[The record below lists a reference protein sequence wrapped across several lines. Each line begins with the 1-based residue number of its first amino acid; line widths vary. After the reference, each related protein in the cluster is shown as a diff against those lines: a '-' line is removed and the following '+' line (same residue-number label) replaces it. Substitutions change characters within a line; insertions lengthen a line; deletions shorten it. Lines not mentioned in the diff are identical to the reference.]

1 MEIGGSAG
9 SQAAQ
14 SLMQAN
20 QKVNEL
26 STKQL
31 QAVSNQMSE
40 VKATALQNSAEQVSS
55 TVGRKGSVIDN
66 MA

>member
-9 SQAAQ
+9 SQAA
-14 SLMQAN
+14 LHIMQASN
-20 QKVNEL
+20 QVNKL
-26 STKQL
+26 STQQL

-40 VKATALQNSAEQVSS
+40 VKATALQNSAEQVTS